1 MVGFLWQGGQSI
13 EHRVPHVVCLV
24 KEIYDVEVVN
34 SYVGVCGWFLWQGGQ
49 LIERRVP
56 HVVCLAI
63 QV

>member
-34 SYVGVCGWFLWQGGQ
+34 SYVGVCGWFFCGMEGN
-49 LIERRVP
+49 
-56 HVVCLAI
+56 
-63 QV
+63 